1 MESYKGNLFTI
12 KACYRRSQNGS
23 TATDSQSIMNGN
35 LTFENTFLYFSK
47 LRGIQLIYLMK
58 KTYLILHY
66 KFLEDRMQNGLG
78 TCRSAYYIYIYT
90 NYIFNS
96 ECIIF

>member
-66 KFLEDRMQNGLG
+66 KFLEDAGPP
-78 TCRSAYYIYIYT
+78 TI
-90 NYIFNS
+90 
-96 ECIIF
+96 

>member
-66 KFLEDRMQNGLG
+66 KFLEDADPP
-78 TCRSAYYIYIYT
+78 TIS
-90 NYIFNS
+90 
-96 ECIIF
+96 IIFLTLNVSYFRTFNV